1 MKVTFDGGIMEK
13 IEVYEQFLRMS
24 DEEKFEFL
32 YGFKLS
38 TLQKLQVELFCM
50 GSELREK
57 FSPKYRAMRRLGI
70 RR

>member
-1 MKVTFDGGIMEK
+1 MEK
-13 IEVYEQFLRMS
+13 IEVWERFFRMS
-24 DEEKFEFL
+24 DEEQFEFL
-32 YGFKLS
+32 YGFKPS
-38 TLQKLQVELFCM
+38 DLQKLQVELFNM